1 MSTDYLTL
9 NRTGDKM
16 PIRGFGCWKIDT
28 KDAEETI
35 YQAIKTGYR
44 LFDGACDYG
53 NEVEVG
59 RGIRKAISEGLVKRE
74 ELFIVT
80 KLWNTFHSKN
90 HVRAAFDRQLKDSG
104 LEYFDL
110 YLIHCKYIYIQ
121 NNLVLA

>member
-28 KDAEETI
+28 KDCEETVF
-35 YQAIKTGYR
+35 QAIKSGYR

-59 RGIRKAISEGLVKRE
+59 RGINKAINEGLVKRE
-74 ELFIVT
+74 DLFVVT
-80 KLWNTFHSKN
+80 KLWNTFHSKD
-90 HVRAAFDRQLKDSG
+90 HVRACFDRQLKDTG
-104 LEYFDL
+104 LDYFDL
-110 YLIHCKYIYIQ
+110 YLIHCKFFI
-121 NNLVLA
+121 L